1 MYIWF
6 FFFKQKTAYE
16 MRISDWSSDVCSSDL
31 LAPQDEEYRRLSEAY
46 LKYQSQASHE
56 TLETIPAGAL
66 IKQGNVDFRVPSIA
80 ERLRGEG
87 YLTSYQDITADRY
100 TLEMAEAVRRLQ
112 ADHGIKADGVVGAD
126 TLQVLNTGAAER
138 ARQLAD
144 RKSTRLN
151 SRH

>member
-1 MYIWF
+1 
-6 FFFKQKTAYE
+6 
-16 MRISDWSSDVCSSDL
+16 MRIIDWSSDVCSSD
-31 LAPQDEEYRRLSEAY
+31 LSEAY

-87 YLTSYQDITADRY
+87 YLTSYQDIAADRY
-100 TLEMAEAVRRLQ
+100 TQEMAEAVRRLQ

-126 TLQVLNTGAAER
+126 TLQVLNTGA
-138 ARQLAD
+138 D
-144 RKSTRLN
+144 RKGVVSGKSVSVRVDLGGRRIIKKKKTKRKN
-151 SRH
+151 T